1 MALATLNYVQTT
13 TSNLTNAMRTA
24 LNRTKSTVADLKTQ
38 LNGKITN
45 QNFVS
50 IIIRIN
56 ECEFIPFKERTN
68 EIVDIS
74 QMPTSCEDLEQMGQK
89 VSGFFLVKG
98 STKLEAVYCNFYPNE
113 NGSGLPPVHVSWL
126 FVV

>member
-1 MALATLNYVQTT
+1 
-13 TSNLTNAMRTA
+13 
-24 LNRTKSTVADLKTQ
+24 
-38 LNGKITN
+38 
-45 QNFVS
+45 
-50 IIIRIN
+50 
-56 ECEFIPFKERTN
+56 
-68 EIVDIS
+68 
-74 QMPTSCEDLEQMGQK
+74 MPTSCEDLEQMGQK